1 MSQQDIVKELITAYC
16 MELETV
22 QNYLAAS
29 VNLDGVRAEI
39 IKEELAADI
48 PTELGHA
55 QKIAARI
62 KILGGTVPGSLDLER
77 SQRSLQPPEDS
88 TDLVAVIKGVI
99 EAEESAIEQYTKII
113 RMCDGKDFVTQDLA
127 IALLGEEEEHRRDFI
142 GFLKEVEAS
151 KAEEKIRR
159 TA

>member
-99 EAEESAIEQYTKII
+99 EAEESAIE
-113 RMCDGKDFVTQDLA
+113 
-127 IALLGEEEEHRRDFI
+127 
-142 GFLKEVEAS
+142 
-151 KAEEKIRR
+151 
-159 TA
+159 